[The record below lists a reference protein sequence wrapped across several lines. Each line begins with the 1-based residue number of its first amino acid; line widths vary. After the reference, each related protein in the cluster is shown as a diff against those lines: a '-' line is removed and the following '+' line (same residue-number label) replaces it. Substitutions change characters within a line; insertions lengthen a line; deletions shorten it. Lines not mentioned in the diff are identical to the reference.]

1 MNSQTSASVRVLIV
15 DDHPF
20 MRAGLAQTIKD
31 RSGMT
36 VCGEAGNIPEALQ
49 LMGQHRPDLAVVD
62 LSLGEESGL
71 DLIKA
76 IKDQWPAT
84 RILVS
89 SMHDETLFAERVLRA
104 GALGYVN
111 KGETP
116 EVFVAAL
123 ERVGSG
129 QVYLSERM
137 TSRMLGRM
145 LGDNPQQDGD
155 PIAKLS
161 NRELEVFELIG
172 NGLVTKQIA
181 ARLGLSPKTIET
193 YREHIKAKLNLAN
206 ASELTRHA
214 VQWVLERGRQSP
226 SATSAPAP
234 ADQDAASS

>member
-1 MNSQTSASVRVLIV
+1 MNSHTSANVRVLIV

-20 MRAGLAQTIKD
+20 MRAGLAQTIND

-36 VCGEAGNIPEALQ
+36 VCGQAGNIPEALQ

-76 IKDQWPAT
+76 IKDQWPGT
-84 RILVS
+84 KILVS

-111 KGETP
+111 KGEP
-116 EVFVAAL
+116 PDVFISAL
-123 ERVGSG
+123 ERVGTG
-129 QVYLSERM
+129 QVYLSDRM
-137 TSRMLGRM
+137 TNRMLGRM
-145 LGDNPQQDGD
+145 LGENPQQEGD

-214 VQWVLERGRQSP
+214 VQWVLERGRQTPSP
-226 SATSAPAP
+226 TAPAP
-234 ADQDAASS
+234 EQDSSTST

>member
-1 MNSQTSASVRVLIV
+1 MSSQTTSATRVLIV

-20 MRAGLAQTIKD
+20 MRAGLAQTITD
-31 RSGMT
+31 RTGMV
-36 VCGEAGNIPEALQ
+36 VCGEAGSVSEALQ
-49 LMGQHRPDLAVVD
+49 MMGKHRPDLAVVD

-76 IKDQWPAT
+76 IKDQWPTT

-89 SMHDETLFAERVLRA
+89 SMHDETLFAERVLRG

-111 KGETP
+111 KGEPP
-116 EVFVAAL
+116 EVFVVAL
-123 ERVGSG
+123 ERVNSG

-137 TSRMLGRM
+137 TNRMLGRM
-145 LGDNPQQDGD
+145 LSDDAQPEGD
-155 PIAKLS
+155 PIEKLS
-161 NRELEVFELIG
+161 NREIEVFELIG
-172 NGLVTKQIA
+172 NGMVTKQIA

-214 VQWVLERGRQSP
+214 VQWVLERGRQPP
-226 SATSAPAP
+226 SSASAPSP
-234 ADQDAASS
+234 